1 MGWIK
6 WEGQYQFPEGMLHVL
21 FDVGE
26 EQEYGYEIELT
37 FEDNEGNLDG
47 VGCWSFGYESWSRE
61 LWINWGGYIE
71 TRISEIEGNQEAL
84 DLILDDLEAVD
95 CDYILYQ
102 SEEWLY
108 PGQEHLKDLDL
119 IKVLIGESEG
129 EQIA

>member
-71 TRISEIEGNQEAL
+71 HRISEIEGDQQAL

-108 PGQEHLKDLDL
+108 PGQKHLEDLDL
-119 IKVLIGESEG
+119 IKVLIGETEE
-129 EQIA
+129 EQSA